1 MRSAR
6 AIAVPAVLG
15 VTVTAA
21 LGIGSAAAPAT
32 AELSGKE
39 IVARMAR
46 AYAHCTSYQ
55 DTGVVTLVYLE
66 SGRKRIEERPFKTAF
81 V

>member
-15 VTVTAA
+15 VTVTVA
-21 LGIGSAAAPAT
+21 LGIGSAAAQAT
-32 AELSGKE
+32 AELSGRE
-39 IVARMAR
+39 ILARSAMT
-46 AYAHCTSYQ
+46 YGHCRSYQ

-66 SGRKRIEERPFKTAF
+66 SGRKRVEERPFKTAF